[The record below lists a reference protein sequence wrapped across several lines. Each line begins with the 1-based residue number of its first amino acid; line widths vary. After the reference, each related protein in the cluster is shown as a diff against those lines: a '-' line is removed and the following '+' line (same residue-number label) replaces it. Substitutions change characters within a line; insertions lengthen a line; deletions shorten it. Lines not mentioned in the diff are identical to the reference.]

1 MVASIHAL
9 NQVKGMLQNGPLSK
23 DEIKN
28 RIRLRRA
35 PTNME
40 LVGLL
45 KKSNGIEK
53 NADGKYQLIKNA

>member
-9 NQVKGMLQNGPLSK
+9 NQVKSMLQNGPLTK
-23 DEIKN
+23 DEIQN
-28 RIRLRRA
+28 RIRMRRA